1 MQLNAKIRAVFH
13 TGYGKLP
20 PRDQVADDA
29 TVFITA
35 RDLAGELP
43 PLAVVRTTIAE
54 LPTTVTLGENNAM
67 SPQATLA
74 QVDNARLVVRVSP
87 SGQAMPQ
94 PGDLF
99 GDADNVP
106 VGAVADSDA
115 VEVTINR
122 VFK

>member
-1 MQLNAKIRAVFH
+1 
-13 TGYGKLP
+13 
-20 PRDQVADDA
+20 
-29 TVFITA
+29 
-35 RDLAGELP
+35 
-43 PLAVVRTTIAE
+43 
-54 LPTTVTLGENNAM
+54 M

-106 VGAVADSDA
+106 VGAVEGSDA